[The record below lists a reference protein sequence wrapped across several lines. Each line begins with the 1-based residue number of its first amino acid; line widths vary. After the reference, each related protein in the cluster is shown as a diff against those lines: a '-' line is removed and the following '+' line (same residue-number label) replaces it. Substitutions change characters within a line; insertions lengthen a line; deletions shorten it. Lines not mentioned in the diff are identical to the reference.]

1 MDYRKLASRYREL
14 GMVVIPVDENKQ
26 PKNVSWHFFQD
37 RQMED
42 WEIEKHFK
50 DCEGLGLLTGGE
62 YGIEALDCDVKY
74 FPSISLMTELKELIG
89 ADLMKKLVVQQTKSG
104 GFHFI
109 YRCAE
114 AVEGNQKLAMR
125 ETTEKEVRDEL
136 FRQISKTNS
145 FKQSI
150 KTAMNYKALVLF
162 ETRGGTKDKRGG
174 YILIAPSK
182 GYQILQGDLSNIPII
197 SVEERNHIIECARS
211 LNQYKD
217 FKKDFRMVSLQQGEK
232 GVFDIFNENNVG
244 LDILLEHGWTID
256 EETSR
261 GKDVRLL
268 RPGHTNSKNSGI
280 FDRDTNCFTC
290 FSSSTSFEVNKGYS
304 PANLYIEL
312 VCDGDVVRAFKEL
325 TEMVEK

>member
-174 YILIAPSK
+174 YI
-182 GYQILQGDLSNIPII
+182 
-197 SVEERNHIIECARS
+197 
-211 LNQYKD
+211 
-217 FKKDFRMVSLQQGEK
+217 
-232 GVFDIFNENNVG
+232 
-244 LDILLEHGWTID
+244 
-256 EETSR
+256 
-261 GKDVRLL
+261 
-268 RPGHTNSKNSGI
+268 
-280 FDRDTNCFTC
+280 
-290 FSSSTSFEVNKGYS
+290 
-304 PANLYIEL
+304 
-312 VCDGDVVRAFKEL
+312 
-325 TEMVEK
+325 